1 MKNMKRCIYRNFVLL
16 VFLLMHAGFV
26 KAVAISKY
34 YSYGFDSSEGLS
46 SNTVFKILKWG
57 DFIWMSTRQGI
68 DMYNGYSFKH
78 YNLFHDD
85 IRALGDGQKI
95 SVYTD
100 GTGHLWAYTDSGQMY
115 LYNTESD
122 CFQLFVSLSDYHIYR
137 TLNAL
142 LQIGTK
148 LYACTSNGI
157 LCIDMKTKR
166 ILCKGLD
173 GFEIRCGQSCDNN
186 FLLVGGVGGVFTLT
200 HDLKISKRIPGMD
213 KQTVETL
220 YMDSSEDCV
229 WMGCE
234 GSGLWFY
241 ERGHLSQV
249 QGPFQSAI
257 VRSIRKLDDKYM
269 LIGCDGMGVYKVG
282 VDQKDYQLF
291 ASDVVPAGTLSLRT
305 SSVYDILVDEGN
317 IWVTSYLGGVTLL
330 RKGSNFVLVKDEE
343 EKVSSANFVH
353 GVCAGKNGDIWMA
366 FNFYI
371 GCYNY
376 LDNTFRKF
384 LDKQAGFLSVALDN
398 EGFVWCGGY
407 NSGVYRLNPRT
418 GHFDFFPSL
427 SGNEEKDCVFATCKD
442 SLGNIWLGGMNFNLT
457 KLAIQGEKFEKHFYK
472 LNKVTALLPI
482 AADSLLVGTVDGVYL
497 MNIKTEA
504 IEPIFS
510 SASSFA
516 QWRGSTYI
524 NCVAYVARQKEIWI
538 GTDGG
543 GLLCYQLAGKN
554 LVPYTTREGLPS
566 NYIMAIQADSLQ
578 RLWVSTENAGLF
590 VFDTKSDKMVS
601 SLRRHEGLFFN
612 EFFPGASCL
621 LPNGSFAFGGYYGAL
636 VFSPLSASLH
646 SVIRKIC
653 FSDLKVGSEEVTMVS
668 HPDILDVPLNQV
680 KELRIP
686 YKTRSFALSIST
698 DDLYNQYASQFRWR
712 LVGSSEEW
720 NFLDPRHAIRL
731 TNLAPG
737 TYTLQI
743 KGEDPESGTTI
754 ERSVRIV
761 VEQVIWLHWY
771 MLLVYALVFC
781 GFIYW
786 GIMTYK
792 SYVEKL
798 HFEEK
803 INFFINVA
811 HDIKTPL
818 TLVAA
823 PLDKLS
829 KLIDKPDERD
839 EQVYLLATARNSVQH
854 LWGIVNQLMELNK
867 LNVQKDDL
875 SKPNFIDLKQYV
887 GLLDYDYHQLV
898 EEKGLYF
905 RVNNCSESCL
915 VNVDAVLLN
924 RILDNLLSNALKYT
938 FEGGVTVNLRLVG
951 NYAVIEVE
959 DTGIGISSVSAK
971 KIFRSF
977 YRGSN
982 VLDKSIPG
990 SGVGLFFTY
999 SLVKKIGG
1007 KLSFKSTLNVGSTFY
1022 LSLPLV
1028 KKDRQW
1034 DKSFVGSEKKR
1045 LGMPLRSGSYSANK
1059 ETILLVE
1066 DNRELREYLF
1076 HALTAS
1082 YNVLGVS
1089 SAEEG
1094 MEVLQ
1099 KQSVDL
1105 VISDVMM
1112 PGMRGDVFCKQL
1124 KNHIETSHIPVILLT
1139 ANADKE
1145 TQALGLSVGADDYI
1159 TKPFDMEILE
1169 LKIHNIFVSR
1179 RKLHSYYLSKM
1190 SMKKPE
1196 NNFHTDTKTLQSD
1209 IDTSFLQKITQ
1220 VIIENLSN
1228 SEFTVNDLCNAV
1240 ALSRT
1245 LLYEKTRKL
1254 LGVAPNDLIREIR
1267 MKQAKSLLEEG
1278 HLSVTTV
1285 ALQCGYSDV
1294 RYFSTAFKKYYGVS
1308 PSKIITGNNK
1318 EDQDK

>member
-1 MKNMKRCIYRNFVLL
+1 MKRYIYRI
-16 VFLLMHAGFV
+16 FLILAFLFMNIGFV
-26 KAVAISKY
+26 KAASISNY

-57 DFIWMSTRQGI
+57 DFVWMSTRQGV

-78 YNLFHDD
+78 YNLFSDD
-85 IRALGDGQKI
+85 IRTLGDGQKI
-95 SVYTD
+95 SVHTD
-100 GTGHLWAYTDSGQMY
+100 EAGNLWAYTDSGQIY
-115 LYNTESD
+115 LYDIKSD
-122 CFQLFVSLSDYHIYR
+122 RFQLFVSLSDYNIYP

-142 LQIGTK
+142 LQISTK

-166 ILCKGLD
+166 ILYKGLD
-173 GFEIRCGQSCDNN
+173 GLEIRCGQSCGNN

-200 HDLKISKRIPGMD
+200 HDLKISKRIPRMD

-220 YMDSSEDCV
+220 YVDSSEDCV

-234 GSGLWFY
+234 GSGLWVY
-241 ERGHLSQV
+241 EQDHLSQV

-282 VDQKDYQLF
+282 VAQKEYQLF

-353 GVCAGKNGDIWMA
+353 GVCAGKNGDVWMA

-384 LDKQAGFLSVALDN
+384 LDKQAGFLSVALDDA
-398 EGFVWCGGY
+398 GFVWCGGY

-427 SGNEEKDCVFATCKD
+427 SGNKEKDCVFATCKD

-457 KLAIQGEKFEKHFYK
+457 KLTIQGEKFEKHFYNLK
-472 LNKVTALLPI
+472 KVTTLLPI
-482 AADSLLVGTVDGVYL
+482 AMDSLLVGTVDGVYL
-497 MNIKTEA
+497 MNIKTET
-504 IEPIFS
+504 IVPIFN

-524 NCVAYVARQKEIWI
+524 NCVTYSAGQKEIWI

-554 LVPYTTREGLPS
+554 LIPYTTREGLPS

-578 RLWVSTENAGLF
+578 RLWISTENAGLF

-621 LPNGSFAFGGYYGAL
+621 LPNGNFAFGGYYGAL

-653 FSDLKVGSEEVTMVS
+653 FTDLKVGSEEVTMVS
-668 HPDILDVPLNQV
+668 HPDILGVPLNRA

-686 YKTRSFALSIST
+686 YETRSLSLSIST

-712 LVGSSEEW
+712 LVDGSEEW

-743 KGEDPESGTTI
+743 KGEDTESGTTI
-754 ERSVRIV
+754 ERSVKIV
-761 VEQVIWLHWY
+761 VEQIVWLRWY
-771 MLLVYALVFC
+771 MLLVYALVLC
-781 GFIYW
+781 GFVYW

-792 SYVEKL
+792 NYMEKL

-803 INFFINVA
+803 VNFFINVA

-829 KLIDKPDERD
+829 KLIGKPDERD
-839 EQVYLLATARNSVQH
+839 EQVYLLATARNSVRH
-854 LWGIVNQLMELNK
+854 LWSIVNQLMDLNK

-875 SKPNFIDLKQYV
+875 LKQNIVDLKQYV
-887 GLLDYDYHQLV
+887 GLLEYDYHQLA

-905 RVNNCSESCL
+905 RVNNCSASCL
-915 VNVDAVLLN
+915 VNVDAGLLN

-938 FEGGVTVNLRLVG
+938 FEGGVTVNLRLAG
-951 NYAVIEVE
+951 NCAVIEVE

-982 VLDKSIPG
+982 AIDKSIPG

-1028 KKDRQW
+1028 KNSKQSDESSVVFW
-1034 DKSFVGSEKKR
+1034 EKQS
-1045 LGMPLRSGSYSANK
+1045 GMLLRSGSYSSNK

-1066 DNRELREYLF
+1066 DNQGLCEYLF
-1076 HALTAS
+1076 HALSAS
-1082 YNVLGVS
+1082 YNVLGVG

-1094 MEVLQ
+1094 MEILQ

-1112 PGMRGDVFCKQL
+1112 PGMRGDTFCKQL

-1139 ANADKE
+1139 ANTDKE
-1145 TQALGLSVGADDYI
+1145 TQTMGLSVGADDYI

-1169 LKIHNIFVSR
+1169 LKIRNVFVSR

-1190 SMKKPE
+1190 SMKKSE
-1196 NNFHTDTKTLQSD
+1196 DNLHTDTKTLQSD
-1209 IDTSFLQKITQ
+1209 IDTSFLQKIIQ
-1220 VIIENLSN
+1220 VIRENLSN

-1254 LGVAPNDLIREIR
+1254 LGVPPNDLIREMR

-1278 HLSVTTV
+1278 HLSVSTV
-1285 ALQCGYSDV
+1285 ALQCGYPDV
-1294 RYFSTAFKKYYGVS
+1294 RYFSTVFKKYYGVS
-1308 PSKIITGNNK
+1308 PSKVIPGNNK
-1318 EDQDK
+1318 ED

>member
-1 MKNMKRCIYRNFVLL
+1 MENMKRYIYRNFVILAFLL
-16 VFLLMHAGFV
+16 VHVGFV
-26 KAVAISKY
+26 KAASISKY

-46 SNTVFKILKWG
+46 SNTVFKVLKWG

-78 YNLFHDD
+78 YNLFSDD
-85 IRALGDGQKI
+85 IRTLGDGQKI

-100 GTGHLWAYTDSGQMY
+100 GAGHLWAYTDSGQMY

-122 CFQLFVSLSDYHIYR
+122 CFQLFVSLSDYHIYP

-173 GFEIRCGQSCDNN
+173 GFEIRCGQSYGDN

-220 YMDSSEDCV
+220 YMDFSEDCV

-330 RKGSNFVLVKDEE
+330 RKGSNFVLVKDEK
-343 EKVSSANFVH
+343 EKVSSVNFVH

-384 LDKQAGFLSVALDN
+384 LDKQAGFLSVALDD

-427 SGNEEKDCVFATCKD
+427 SGNEKKDCVFATCKD

-457 KLAIQGEKFEKHFYK
+457 KLTIQGEKFEKHFYK

-482 AADSLLVGTVDGVYL
+482 ATDSLLVGTVDGVYL

-504 IEPIFS
+504 IESIFS

-590 VFDTKSDKMVS
+590 VFDTKLDKMVS

-653 FSDLKVGSEEVTMVS
+653 FTDLKVGSEEVTMVS

-761 VEQVIWLHWY
+761 VEQVIWLRWY
-771 MLLVYALVFC
+771 MLLVYALVLC

-839 EQVYLLATARNSVQH
+839 EQVYLLATARNSVRH
-854 LWGIVNQLMELNK
+854 LWNIVNQLMDLNK
-867 LNVQKDDL
+867 LNVKKDDL
-875 SKPNFIDLKQYV
+875 FKPNIVDLKQYI
-887 GLLDYDYHQLV
+887 GLLDYDYHQPA

-905 RVNNCSESCL
+905 RVNNCPESCL
-915 VNVDAVLLN
+915 VNVEAGLLN

-938 FEGGVTVNLRLVG
+938 FEGGVTVTLRLAG

-971 KIFRSF
+971 KIFRF
-977 YRGSN
+977 FHRGAN
-982 VLDKSIPG
+982 AIDKSIPG

-1028 KKDRQW
+1028 KKGRQS
-1034 DKSFVGSEKKR
+1034 DESSVGFGEKQS
-1045 LGMPLRSGSYSANK
+1045 GIPLRSASYSSNK
-1059 ETILLVE
+1059 ETILVVE
-1066 DNRELREYLF
+1066 DNQELREYLF
-1076 HALTAS
+1076 HALSVS
-1082 YNVLGVS
+1082 YNVVGAG

-1094 MEVLQ
+1094 MEILQ

-1112 PGMRGDVFCKQL
+1112 PGMRGDAFCKQL

-1139 ANADKE
+1139 ANTDKE
-1145 TQALGLSVGADDYI
+1145 TQTLGLSVGADDYI

-1169 LKIHNIFVSR
+1169 LKIRNVFVNR

-1196 NNFHTDTKTLQSD
+1196 STPHMDTKALQGD
-1209 IDTSFLQKITQ
+1209 IDTLFLQKITQ
-1220 VIIENLSN
+1220 VIQGNISN

-1254 LGVAPNDLIREIR
+1254 LGMAPNDLIREMR

-1278 HLSVTTV
+1278 HLSVTAV
-1285 ALQCGYSDV
+1285 AIQCGYPDV
-1294 RYFSTAFKKYYGVS
+1294 RYFSTVFKKYYGVS
-1308 PSKIITGNNK
+1308 PSKVITGNSK
-1318 EDQDK
+1318 EQDK